1 MRGYMR
7 KRRKEESVNNSVNSC
22 KQSLAPLAN
31 KDKDKDKYKDK
42 DKPTTAP
49 AVPAEFAD
57 FRKAFPKRSGAQPWS
72 RALTVIRARLK
83 DGSSWS
89 EILAGT
95 ERYAKFCDATTKTGT
110 EYVMQAATFCGPEKH
125 FLEPWEPPATKSELR
140 QDKNID
146 AAHEWLEAS
155 SGQ

>member
-7 KRRKEESVNNSVNSC
+7 KRRKEDAVNNSVNSC
-22 KQSLAPLAN
+22 KQTLAPLAN
-31 KDKDKDKYKDK
+31 KDKDKDK

-49 AVPAEFAD
+49 TVPAEFAE
-57 FRKAFPKRSGAQPWS
+57 FAEFKETYPQRSGSQRWP
-72 RALTVIRARLK
+72 RALKAVGARLK

-89 EILAGT
+89 EILAGA
-95 ERYAKFCDATTKTGT
+95 ERYANFCDATAKTGT
-110 EYVMQAATFCGPEKH
+110 EYVLQAATFCGPEKH